1 MRKLI
6 LIADDNAQYRKLL
19 SDALQA
25 AGYDTLTVENGE
37 RAVELARSAR
47 PSLILKDVQM
57 PLMDGLTA
65 VRALKAD
72 HKTQFIRAIAITA
85 LAMDGDCERVLLA
98 GFDGYLGK
106 PISIKELRSVVASQI
121 NQASGISEQNPG
133 DRNP

>member
-47 PSLILKDVQM
+47 PSLILMDVQM

-121 NQASGISEQNPG
+121 NQASGIS
-133 DRNP
+133 

>member
-47 PSLILKDVQM
+47 PSLILMDVQM